1 MQEEQAF
8 YRLPEESLP
17 GISYKEHAEDLW
29 GFRALIDSLGIKTHN
44 TRISRYVQYFDEV
57 ASGGDI
63 NEQKIFKNVK
73 DARFSSPLDWQ
84 LYLLREAH
92 ELMWIFRGLKK
103 HAPKGIEN
111 KLEQL
116 VRGSDFAALDTNTE
130 PRDTQFELRV
140 ASYFCQAGSM
150 VDVSTDTDVIA
161 IGEDHAYIIECKR
174 IAGIRNLR
182 DNLMKAR
189 EQIALRIPRTLEG
202 RRAFGVIAADVT
214 KLGFLHNGLTMG
226 MTADH
231 TKDIIQKK
239 LLLIAQQ
246 VEKLKIFNGCPE
258 VVECWLQIHMPAI
271 IMHPP
276 ATITR
281 FSSFSAS
288 NPKADRRSRRAI
300 KELHF
305 ITQVVRSVDDR
316 EIKPKKLKLRSSIE
330 VPAGTEFYLERE
342 LVNTVLSGEKFE
354 GYSQEK
360 VIASMKANGV
370 THEFTVIEL
379 EIVMGRFTSEQIL
392 KLLASDGQERIELI
406 LQMFAQRYP
415 YEESVY

>member
-17 GISYKEHAEDLW
+17 GISYKDHAEDLR
-29 GFRALIDSLGIKTHN
+29 GFRVLIDSLGIKTHN

-92 ELMWIFRGLKK
+92 ELMWIFRGLKT

-189 EQIALRIPRTLEG
+189 EQITLRIPRTLEG

-214 KLGFLHNGLTMG
+214 KLGFLHNGLAMG

-246 VEKLKIFNGCPE
+246 VEKLRIFNGCSE
-258 VVECWLQIHMPAI
+258 VVECWLQIHIPSI
-271 IMHPP
+271 IMHPSS
-276 ATITR
+276 TITR

-288 NPKADRRSRRAI
+288 NPKADRESRRAI

-330 VPAGTEFYLERE
+330 VPAGTEFYLDRE
-342 LVNTVLSGEKFE
+342 LVNTLLFGEKFA

-360 VIASMKANGV
+360 VIASMRANGV

-379 EIVMGRFTSEQIL
+379 EMVMERFAPEQIL

-415 YEESVY
+415 YEESAC